1 VPSSYPWSR
10 LWVLLV
16 RTWPLDFIIYS
27 ESSTSE
33 SSISSNIAWC
43 FHISHYWDTQQFRFW
58 WCDFNMDASILKSHL
73 TNQGTTV
80 HLFPF
85 TGSDMVF
92 KVSASIS
99 QMVTLPTPIRYRP
112 GNVPTTI
119 SIRLGSLAI
128 DIWIWMR
135 FLLPQISSSRSIE
148 KSMWDGCGKW
158 CAEVSQL
165 RN

>member
-1 VPSSYPWSR
+1 MKIWQCFDNLPAQDWFYTDDKR
-10 LWVLLV
+10 
-16 RTWPLDFIIYS
+16 
-27 ESSTSE
+27 
-33 SSISSNIAWC
+33 IA
-43 FHISHYWDTQQFRFW
+43 
-58 WCDFNMDASILKSHL
+58 L

-99 QMVTLPTPIRYRP
+99 QMVTSPTPIRYRP

-135 FLLPQISSSRSIE
+135 FLLPQIWTRIAEQVSSKAMDSCIVNISWLI
-148 KSMWDGCGKW
+148 CGTRRIFL
-158 CAEVSQL
+158 QL
-165 RN
+165 